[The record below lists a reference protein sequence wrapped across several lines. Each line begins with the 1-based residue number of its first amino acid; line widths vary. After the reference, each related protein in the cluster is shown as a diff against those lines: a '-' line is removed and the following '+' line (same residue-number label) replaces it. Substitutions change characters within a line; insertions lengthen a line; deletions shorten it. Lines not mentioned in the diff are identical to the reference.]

1 MNAFVSKLLANKHTT
16 GAALAY
22 VVIEGLQQ
30 VACIWW
36 PEHADKIFE
45 TARQISKGV
54 VGYGLI
60 MAGDAKPQLKL
71 SSPPDDHTNP

>member
-1 MNAFVSKLLANKHTT
+1 MSNFLTKLLANKHTS

-22 VVIEGLQQ
+22 VVIEAAQQ
-30 VACIWW
+30 IGCTWF
-36 PEHADKIFE
+36 PEHSEQIYE

-60 MAGDAKPQLKL
+60 MAGDAKAQL
-71 SSPPDDHTNP
+71 PPPTISDTPKV